1 MASKPRARTA
11 HWRWVL
17 AAGLCWAGG
26 VGATDPDAGRQKAQ
40 LCAACHGPKGLAR
53 MPMTPNL
60 AGQPEGYIGEQLK
73 AYRAGR
79 RVHEIM
85 SLIAK
90 PLSDEEIDNLAAWYS
105 SIQVE
110 VVEKP

>member
-1 MASKPRARTA
+1 MHIAPILVR
-11 HWRWVL
+11 VL
-17 AAGLCWAGG
+17 AAGAAMLVSVALL
-26 VGATDPDAGRQKAQ
+26 AADAQTGRERSQ
-40 LCAACHGPKGLAR
+40 LCSSCHGPKGLAT
-53 MPMTPNL
+53 MPNTPSL

-90 PLSDEEIDNLAAWYS
+90 PLSDDEIDNLAAWYA